1 MSTTPSIDPTVMAL
15 IRRYRNLINE
25 SDVYLQSIRFGDKT
39 SPQHLLW
46 MLGELESNIEQSLT
60 KKHRWLGY
68 IQAFAI
74 AHGITTVDA
83 ERNATRLTLNG
94 A

>member
-1 MSTTPSIDPTVMAL
+1 MSSTNLSDPTVMAL
-15 IRRYRNLINE
+15 IKRYRNLINE
-25 SDVYLQSIRFGDKT
+25 SDVYLNSVRFGDKT

-46 MLGELESNIEQSLT
+46 MLGELESNNEQSLT

-68 IQAFAI
+68 IQAFVI
-74 AHGITTVDA
+74 AHGITTVDT
-83 ERNATRLTLNG
+83 ERNATRGLLNG

>member
-1 MSTTPSIDPTVMAL
+1 MAL
-15 IRRYRNLINE
+15 IKGYRNLINE
-25 SDVYLQSIRFGDKT
+25 SDVYFQSVRFGDKT

-46 MLGELESNIEQSLT
+46 MLNELENNPDQSLT

-68 IQAFAI
+68 IQAFVI
-74 AHGITTVDA
+74 AHGITTVEA